1 MRILNMNAIFLIFI
15 GTIVRIS
22 YFGSNTV
29 YEKEEVTDEKTNK
42 KYTTFAEKTEKE
54 LPMFYI
60 TTIFVLPALIALF
73 ILVELDVKKNLCQN
87 FHFLKYPIGKGVF
100 LLMLA
105 LMQLEKVKAVEV
117 IFGFAILA
125 ISILNIVVGFLKRDE
140 NVDEETADEEMP
152 LT

>member
-15 GTIVRIS
+15 GTIVRRS

-73 ILVELDVKKNLCQN
+73 ILVELDVK
-87 FHFLKYPIGKGVF
+87 
-100 LLMLA
+100 
-105 LMQLEKVKAVEV
+105 
-117 IFGFAILA
+117 
-125 ISILNIVVGFLKRDE
+125 
-140 NVDEETADEEMP
+140 
-152 LT
+152 